1 MNTVETEST
10 ALAVPDRAGFQI
22 NSRELE
28 TIFKIEES
36 VVYMLRH
43 LNRPLQVATLAARVD
58 LSKSHFTAL
67 FKRYVG
73 GTPIDY
79 FIRLRLRQAC
89 RLLEDTRMSVKEIGY
104 TLGYDDPF
112 YFSRI
117 FKSFN
122 QIAPS
127 QYRLRKRKTEEAPRR
142 ILAGCA
148 CSRFMPVENGLR
160 NAIPSG
166 PGPTG
171 SEDLCQ
177 PSRTLSESEV
187 RRMTRLRHR

>member
-1 MNTVETEST
+1 MNTVETEPAT
-10 ALAVPDRAGFQI
+10 LTVRDRVGFQI

-28 TIFKIEES
+28 SILKIDES
-36 VVYMLRH
+36 VGYMLQH
-43 LNRPLQVATLAARVD
+43 LNMPLQVATLAARVD
-58 LSKSHFTAL
+58 LSKSHFTVL

-89 RLLEDTRMSVKEIGY
+89 HLLEDTRMSVKEIAY

-122 QIAPS
+122 HIAPS
-127 QYRLRKRKTEEAPRR
+127 NYRLRKGKTEEAARR
-142 ILAGCA
+142 IPAGRSY
-148 CSRFMPVENGLR
+148 SRFMPVENSLR

-166 PGPTG
+166 QNPT
-171 SEDLCQ
+171 
-177 PSRTLSESEV
+177 
-187 RRMTRLRHR
+187 

>member
-1 MNTVETEST
+1 MNTVGTESAT
-10 ALAVPDRAGFQI
+10 LAAQDRVGFQI

-28 TIFKIEES
+28 TILKMEES
-36 VVYMLRH
+36 VVYMLQH
-43 LNRPLQVATLAARVD
+43 LNMPLQVATLAARVD
-58 LSKSHFTAL
+58 LSKSHFTVL

-89 RLLEDTRMSVKEIGY
+89 RLLEDTRMSVKEIAY

-127 QYRLRKRKTEEAPRR
+127 KYRLRKRKSEEAARR
-142 ILAGCA
+142 IPAGCS

-166 PGPTG
+166 QSPTG

-177 PSRTLSESEV
+177 HSRTLSEREI
-187 RRMTRLRHR
+187 RRMIRLRHR

>member
-1 MNTVETEST
+1 MNTVQTEPAT
-10 ALAVPDRAGFQI
+10 RAIQGRAGFQI
-22 NSRELE
+22 TSRKLD
-28 TIFKIEES
+28 TILKIEDS
-36 VVYMLRH
+36 VVYMSQH
-43 LNRPLQVATLAARVD
+43 LNMPLQVATLAARVD
-58 LSKSHFTAL
+58 LSRSHFTVL

-89 RLLEDTRMSVKEIGY
+89 RLLEETQLSVKEIAY

-122 QIAPS
+122 RIAPS
-127 QYRLRKRKTEEAPRR
+127 KYRLRKRKTEEAARR

-148 CSRFMPVENGLR
+148 CSRFLPVENGLR
-160 NAIPSG
+160 NAIPSR
-166 PGPTG
+166 PSPAG
-171 SEDLCQ
+171 SEGLCQ
-177 PSRTLSESEV
+177 PSRALSEREI
-187 RRMTRLRHR
+187 RRLTRRRHR

>member
-1 MNTVETEST
+1 MNTVEVESAT
-10 ALAVPDRAGFQI
+10 LTVRDRVGFQI

-28 TIFKIEES
+28 TILKIEES
-36 VVYMLRH
+36 VGYMLQH
-43 LNRPLQVATLAARVD
+43 LNMPLQVATLAARVD
-58 LSKSHFTAL
+58 LSNSHFTVL

-89 RLLEDTRMSVKEIGY
+89 RLLEDTRMSVKEIAY

-122 QIAPS
+122 HIAPS
-127 QYRLRKRKTEEAPRR
+127 NYRLRKGKTGEDARR
-142 ILAGCA
+142 IPAGRS
-148 CSRFMPVENGLR
+148 CSRMMPVENGLR

-166 PGPTG
+166 QNPT
-171 SEDLCQ
+171 
-177 PSRTLSESEV
+177 
-187 RRMTRLRHR
+187 